1 MSVVALM
8 LLGLGTADAVRTRT
22 WGDTG
27 RSSVIAILSG
37 LSTLVLLAVLADLS
51 TGADALLLAVAATL
65 ICGWVLTSGE
75 DIMLRRG
82 AATPLLILALG
93 CAVLIL
99 GSGAASQAS
108 GSVSRWLAWSAWP
121 GALADGAIDA
131 DRVLLLA
138 GLLLIQLATGNVIV
152 RLVLVQVGAIRR
164 PGSPQPSDRLRGG
177 RLLGPMERL
186 VILGLGLAGEVT
198 AASLVIAAKGLIRFP
213 ELQHSRQGE
222 GSSLDDSLEVYE
234 VTEYFLV
241 GSFVS
246 WLIALTALAVALL
259 S

>member
-1 MSVVALM
+1 MSVIALM
-8 LLGLGTADAVRTRT
+8 LLGIGTADAVRTRS
-22 WGDTG
+22 WGEAG
-27 RSSVIAILSG
+27 RSSTIAILSG
-37 LSTLVLLAVLADLS
+37 LSMLVLLAVLADLS
-51 TGADALLLAVAATL
+51 TGTDALLLVVAAAL
-65 ICGWVLTSGE
+65 ISGWVLTSGE
-75 DIMLRRG
+75 DFVRRRG

-99 GSGAASQAS
+99 GSGAASQAA
-108 GSVSRWLAWSAWP
+108 GSVSRWLGWSAWS
-121 GALADGAIDA
+121 GAMTDGMDA

-138 GLLLIQLATGNVIV
+138 GLLLIQLATGNVLV

-234 VTEYFLV
+234 VTEYFLI

-246 WLIALTALAVALL
+246 WLIALTALAVAML